1 MRGLSSARLAVLSLR
16 RRPARSIILLL
27 LMTLIFTGL
36 VAQSGVRATMG
47 DISGA
52 IDRNVGAGFTA
63 QNSDAS
69 LARTDADA
77 LAKLPGVTSSAYETD
92 LLVKPKGH
100 RPVTA
105 AGAVQLDPE
114 FANEMTA
121 TATTN
126 SQLNPLFQ
134 GKLFTLEQ
142 GEHLTSSSHGA
153 LVHKDFAAKNHLSV
167 GSAITLVRDGKL
179 VRLVVTGIFSGRAEN
194 PSGLPAGAAE
204 NRIFAA
210 ADDMSPLTDPAS
222 MTLARYST
230 ASAEALPAVLAKAH
244 KARPDLSLE
253 DNSAQFRTVLA
264 SIAGVER
271 LLTWLVLGL
280 SAVSIAVLV
289 LVLAFWARG
298 RLHEIGILLSLG
310 RSKGSI
316 LRQFLTEIC
325 ALVAVAAVLALGLGL
340 LATNA
345 VSEALLARSHD
356 PVLEAL
362 SPSASPLAALA
373 ALGVGALIVAIAV
386 AAVLIPVFRR
396 SPKSILASMS

>member
-142 GEHLTSSSHGA
+142 GETSSLRRTAPS
-153 LVHKDFAAKNHLSV
+153 FTR
-167 GSAITLVRDGKL
+167 TLPR
-179 VRLVVTGIFSGRAEN
+179 RTTCRWE
-194 PSGLPAGAAE
+194 
-204 NRIFAA
+204 
-210 ADDMSPLTDPAS
+210 
-222 MTLARYST
+222 ARSRSCVT
-230 ASAEALPAVLAKAH
+230 ASSC
-244 KARPDLSLE
+244 DS
-253 DNSAQFRTVLA
+253 S
-264 SIAGVER
+264 
-271 LLTWLVLGL
+271 
-280 SAVSIAVLV
+280 
-289 LVLAFWARG
+289 
-298 RLHEIGILLSLG
+298 
-310 RSKGSI
+310 
-316 LRQFLTEIC
+316 
-325 ALVAVAAVLALGLGL
+325 
-340 LATNA
+340 
-345 VSEALLARSHD
+345 
-356 PVLEAL
+356 
-362 SPSASPLAALA
+362 
-373 ALGVGALIVAIAV
+373 
-386 AAVLIPVFRR
+386 
-396 SPKSILASMS
+396 